1 MSDEQSVEA
10 YVLRLLDEC
19 RDEIKLSD
27 SKASLI
33 FAGVSAATAFLLTVL
48 ADDTTALRA
57 SGTAVAVLSLLALAG
72 FFASIVMLGLAVI
85 PRLGHAE
92 SGKARYFEEQA
103 LFSTPQALLDA
114 LTAEAGQ
121 SLERHAQQLLFLSR
135 SARRK
140 YRHLRRAM
148 FTVCVAAMVLG
159 AAIVAS
165 AAR

>member
-1 MSDEQSVEA
+1 MSEEQSVEA

-19 RDEIKLSD
+19 RAEIQLSD

-48 ADDTTALRA
+48 VDDTTDLRT
-57 SGTAVAVLSLLALAG
+57 SGTAVAVLSLLALAV
-72 FFASIVMLGLAVI
+72 FISSMVMLGLAVI
-85 PRLGHAE
+85 PRLGRPQA
-92 SGKARYFEEQA
+92 GKARYFEEQA
-103 LFSTPQALLDA
+103 LFATPEALLDA

-121 SLERHAQQLLFLSR
+121 AVERHTQQLLFLSK

-148 FTVCVAAMVLG
+148 FTVCAAAIVLG
-159 AAIVAS
+159 AAIITS
-165 AAR
+165 AAQ